1 MANDEKTIQ
10 FSIELWHIMNLLD
23 KMCSKFDLD
32 EQRKFSSQ
40 IKWFKKKTED
50 YLKGIGLSFADFQPS
65 MAFDAG
71 MPINPLNIGD
81 FKSEDELFI
90 EQVLE
95 PAILCGGQVVK
106 QGTVILKKGQL

>member
-10 FSIELWHIMNLLD
+10 FSVELWHIINLLD

-40 IKWFKKKTED
+40 IKWFKKKTEE
-50 YLKGIGLSFADFQPS
+50 YLKDSGISFTDFQPG

-81 FKSEDELFI
+81 FNSEDELFI

-95 PAILCGGQVVK
+95 PAIMYGEQIVK
-106 QGTVILKKGQL
+106 QGTVILKNGQL